1 MNMMSE
7 DAKAILLLCA
17 HFGKDTSM
25 VPLDLRDYNKVVR
38 WLMSVN
44 LRPADLLNPSRV
56 HELAMETGLDEA
68 RLGALLKRGVKLGFA
83 VEQWNQSGI

>member
-44 LRPADLLNPSRV
+44 LR
-56 HELAMETGLDEA
+56 
-68 RLGALLKRGVKLGFA
+68 
-83 VEQWNQSGI
+83 